1 MRAEYVPLP
10 PPQNVEGLPIYL
22 QNELQRIARLLGG
35 ISERHSIGMYLSAT
49 SDTIASVSSTPVVI
63 DIFDTVSGSATGIA
77 ADGSSSFTFNT
88 ELDYTLTFAC
98 SLSSSSGGGGGSTE
112 TTVGVYKNGTLVQG
126 TNHTVTHTSGS
137 HTAAVSITAVG
148 KAVAGD
154 VLDFRVSSS
163 STSTITFT
171 NLSAH
176 VVGQLTDV

>member
-98 SLSSSSGGGGGSTE
+98 SLSSSGGGGSAQS
-112 TTVGVYKNGTLVQG
+112 TVGVYKNGTLVQG

-163 STSTITFT
+163 STSTVTFT